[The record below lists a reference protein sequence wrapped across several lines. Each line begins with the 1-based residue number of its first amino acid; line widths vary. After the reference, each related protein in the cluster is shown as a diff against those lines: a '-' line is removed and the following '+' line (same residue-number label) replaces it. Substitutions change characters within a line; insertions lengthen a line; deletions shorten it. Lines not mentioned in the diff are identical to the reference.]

1 MLNKTGALFVL
12 AGVTLIILAFG
23 FACQSED
30 MDAEVHEEYVVFEDQ
45 GILSGQIDSQSV
57 EIEFNGRLKVFV
69 LAEGVGVTGIPDGS
83 KVHFTYTESED
94 RPVLHSIE
102 SLETEME
109 SIQGEGVYSGQID
122 SNSVEIEVDGRPTAF
137 ALDEALIVD
146 HILEGSYVAYSYREE
161 DQRLLLESIEVI
173 EEPVSG
179 GNGALIG
186 EGILVG
192 LIDSRSVEIEINR
205 AFMLDEGVFVDDI
218 ADGSMV
224 AFTYTEKGQR
234 AVIEMIDAVD
244 EPLEGEV
251 MHGTYIGQID
261 AQSVEISYFQAFALG
276 EDVSVEDID
285 DGSEIVFTY
294 QADSYRPIL
303 ETVALR

>member
-1 MLNKTGALFVL
+1 MFSKTGYLFILV
-12 AGVTLIILAFG
+12 VITLTFLAFG
-23 FACQSED
+23 FACQSEE
-30 MDAEVHEEYVVFEDQ
+30 MDAQVHEDYVVLEDQ

-57 EIEFNGRLKVFV
+57 EIEVDGRLEVFV
-69 LAEGVGVTGIPDGS
+69 LAEGVGLTGISDGS

-102 SLETEME
+102 SLETEIKP
-109 SIQGEGVYSGQID
+109 IQGEGIYTGQID
-122 SNSVEIEVDGRPTAF
+122 SNSVEIEVDGRPMAF

-146 HILEGSYVAYSYREE
+146 HILEGSYVAYTYREE
-161 DQRLLLESIEVI
+161 DQRFLLESIEVI
-173 EEPVSG
+173 EEPLGG
-179 GNGALIG
+179 GNGVLIG

-218 ADGSMV
+218 VDGSMV
-224 AFTYTEKGQR
+224 AFAYTEAGQR
-234 AVIEMIDAVD
+234 AIIEMIEAVD
-244 EPLEGEV
+244 EPVEGEV

-261 AQSVEISYFQAFALG
+261 AQSVEISYFQAFALA
-276 EDVSVEDID
+276 EDLSVEDID

-294 QADSYRPIL
+294 QTDSYRPIL
-303 ETVALR
+303 KTVALR